1 MHAASSIGF
10 SILTFA
16 ITESSYGI
24 PVSGQGT
31 WETTLLGRDI
41 DGHAVASTDANA
53 VFAYDTVLGVTWYLP
68 TCPLLHPQVLP
79 LNLVLFMLVR

>member
-1 MHAASSIGF
+1 MRAASSIGF
-10 SILTFA
+10 AIPTFA

-24 PVSGQGT
+24 PVSGRGT

-41 DGHAVASTDANA
+41 DGHAVASTDAHA

-68 TCPLLHPQVLP
+68 VLYSTHRFS
-79 LNLVLFMLVR
+79 L